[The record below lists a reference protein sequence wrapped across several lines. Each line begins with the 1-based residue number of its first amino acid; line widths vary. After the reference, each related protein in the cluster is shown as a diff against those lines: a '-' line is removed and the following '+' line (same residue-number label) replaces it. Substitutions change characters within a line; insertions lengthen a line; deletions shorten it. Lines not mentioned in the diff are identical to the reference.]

1 MRCLAS
7 LLLLLAG
14 ASGVSVDPDMQ
25 RDLLQDAPLRA
36 EEGEAMFVF
45 PSMQMARSSMVSSST
60 DSRVGQANHNLYST
74 FALTFQWSGG
84 RNLYM
89 TCTRNS
95 TPEQH

>member
-25 RDLLQDAPLRA
+25 RDPLQDAPLRA

-45 PSMQMARSSMVSSST
+45 PSMQMARSSMVSYRSCKTGLRVVWAGGILHWSSPK
-60 DSRVGQANHNLYST
+60 LY
-74 FALTFQWSGG
+74 
-84 RNLYM
+84 NK
-89 TCTRNS
+89 
-95 TPEQH
+95 